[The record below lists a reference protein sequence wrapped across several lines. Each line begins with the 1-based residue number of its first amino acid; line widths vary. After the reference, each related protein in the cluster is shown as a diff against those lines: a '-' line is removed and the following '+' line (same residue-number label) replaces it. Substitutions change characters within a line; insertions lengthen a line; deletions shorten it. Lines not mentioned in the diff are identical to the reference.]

1 MKKDHLKNYLQA
13 VCVGRTHRMTSQEL
27 EHELG
32 LSGTQLREL
41 VNQLRKDRIP
51 IASDRYGYFYASTAG
66 EVYETIRFLQRIDA
80 GLQATIRGLEESL
93 HEIGTKGGHANG

>member
-1 MKKDHLKNYLQA
+1 MKKDHLKNYLKA

-32 LSGTQLREL
+32 LSGTRFANLSTNCGR
-41 VNQLRKDRIP
+41 
-51 IASDRYGYFYASTAG
+51 IASPLPATATDISMPLPQ
-66 EVYETIRFLQRIDA
+66 ERFMKQFVSCSVSMPGFRP
-80 GLQATIRGLEESL
+80 QIRGLEESL

>member
-1 MKKDHLKNYLQA
+1 MRKDYLKNYLKA
-13 VCVGRTHRMTSQEL
+13 ACKGRAHRKISQEL
-27 EHELG
+27 EHTLG
-32 LSGTQLREL
+32 LIGTQLREL
-41 VNQLRKDRIP
+41 VNRLRKERIP

>member
-1 MKKDHLKNYLQA
+1 MRKEHLKNYLNA
-13 VCVGRTHRMTSQEL
+13 ICKGRVHRMTSQEL

-41 VNQLRKDRIP
+41 VNQLRKERIP

-93 HEIGTKGGHANG
+93 HEISTKDGNANG